1 VVVVIDPGH
10 GGHDPGAIG
19 RRGTREKDVVLP
31 ISLRLAYLLDNE
43 KGFKTVLTRDRD
55 VFLPLRERIRIAGEH
70 KADLFVSIHADAS
83 TDRGASGS
91 SVYILSQHGASSER
105 ARRVAER
112 ENMAG
117 SGREVKLDDKD
128 PMLASVLL
136 DLAQTAT
143 INDSATF
150 AGDVIHQIE
159 RVNDVF
165 SPRVERAG
173 FVVLKSPEIPS
184 ALVETAFISNPG
196 EEHRLGT
203 RAFRDKLAGAL
214 HQGIRTYLA
223 ANAPPGTVLAAAR
236 EREGA

>member
-1 VVVVIDPGH
+1 
-10 GGHDPGAIG
+10 
-19 RRGTREKDVVLP
+19 
-31 ISLRLAYLLDNE
+31 
-43 KGFKTVLTRDRD
+43 
-55 VFLPLRERIRIAGEH
+55 
-70 KADLFVSIHADAS
+70 S
-83 TDRGASGS
+83 TDRAASGS
-91 SVYILSQHGASSER
+91 TVYILSKHGASSER

-143 INDSATF
+143 INDSAEF

-165 SPRVERAG
+165 SRRVERAG

-184 ALVETAFISNPG
+184 ALVETAFISNPA
-196 EEHRLGT
+196 EERRLRT
-203 RAFRDKLAGAL
+203 RAFQDKLAGAL
-214 HQGIRTYLA
+214 HQGIHAYLT
-223 ANAPPGTVLAAAR
+223 ANAPPGTVLADSR
-236 EREGA
+236 ERQGA